1 MGRLDD
7 SVMIAATKEYVA
19 QGGFLESPLVT
30 VALLIIAY
38 LQVLLIIGYLL
49 FYFKTH
55 KALNFPFWLQQQLG
69 LNLTYFGEKYDKF
82 WPCANGLISFNG
94 QVRAGEVRRRT
105 DGDVGEYQ
113 IVSVNS
119 TSAL

>member
-49 FYFKTH
+49 LYFKTH
-55 KALNFPFWLQQQLG
+55 KALNFPFWLQQQLKNG
-69 LNLTYFGEKYDKF
+69 LKIAFFDGKYDKF
-82 WPCANGLISFNG
+82 WPCANGLISFKG
-94 QVRAGEVRRRT
+94 PVRAGGVLKGGQT
-105 DGDVGEYQ
+105 GTL
-113 IVSVNS
+113 VNIK
-119 TSAL
+119 